1 MAGKYTFYAQLAE
14 ETAGRITASREAWKG
29 FLTTSARLYKYPY
42 EDQLMIYAQRPDA
55 TACAE
60 YDLWNERMHRYVK
73 RGSKGIALLDHRGDF
88 PRLRY
93 VFDVSDTGT
102 RWNSRDVQL
111 WTIQDGYRNR
121 VAQELADAFETG
133 YGSLESVIE
142 EISEKKAR
150 EYWEAYG
157 WELGDIVEGSFLEEY
172 DDLNI
177 EVSFRQA
184 AAASVKYALLTRCT
198 DNPEDFFDEEEFQNV
213 FDFNTRQTVNA
224 LGKAVSSISTEVFE
238 EIARTIRTIEREQL
252 EERSRNDGRNDV
264 PAGRGLSDSGDR
276 DQSAGRA
283 PGQMGQDAQDISSG
297 EQADAVQRPGAERE
311 TVSASSGDPAER
323 GEPDDT
329 DDAGTPEGTAG
340 TGQEVR
346 SDGLGAAYEQPES
359 TGGGDRNSGAYHQL
373 SLADFFPTEQQQIE
387 SIDRMESQAESQKQ
401 PSALFISDEEI
412 DRVLLGGSGFANGKM
427 RIQALYDTQPNAK
440 ERADYLKNE
449 YGLGGRS
456 WTFSDGTRGFVDYS
470 SKGILIRRYGYDQE
484 VRLHWNLVEK
494 KIDALIRNGSYL
506 DEEEKARYAELSE
519 RYEAAGG
526 LPLPSPAH
534 AFPELGAEPVQQ
546 ASEDIDAEEDD
557 FSDIDP
563 AAIREELARRGI
575 VNGELVDPDA
585 LDRDPFI
592 RQVMADVERL
602 SADEEAQEPVSGE
615 KPVQMQG
622 ELTEEGAGAIEVLE
636 EAEAPEIPAQNFRIT
651 DDHLGEGGPKE
662 KYQRNVAAIRLLRT
676 LEEENR
682 NATPEEQSVL
692 SQYVG
697 WGGLADA
704 FDDRKDNWSREYDE
718 LKELLTSEEYEMA
731 RASTLNAHY
740 TSPTVIR
747 AIYEAVGQ
755 MGFAKGNILEPAM
768 GVGNFFGMLPEE
780 MQESRLYGVEL
791 DSISGRIARKLYP
804 NADITVGGFENT
816 DHRDFYDLA
825 IGNVPF
831 GNYRV
836 ADKPYDKLGFT
847 IHNYFFAKA
856 LDQVRPGGVVAFVT
870 SRYTM
875 DQQSPDVRKYLA

>member
-412 DRVLLGGSGFANGKM
+412 DRVLLGGSGFVNGKM

-449 YGLGGRS
+449 Y
-456 WTFSDGTRGFVDYS
+456 
-470 SKGILIRRYGYDQE
+470 
-484 VRLHWNLVEK
+484 
-494 KIDALIRNGSYL
+494 
-506 DEEEKARYAELSE
+506 
-519 RYEAAGG
+519 
-526 LPLPSPAH
+526 P
-534 AFPELGAEPVQQ
+534 
-546 ASEDIDAEEDD
+546 
-557 FSDIDP
+557 
-563 AAIREELARRGI
+563 
-575 VNGELVDPDA
+575 
-585 LDRDPFI
+585 
-592 RQVMADVERL
+592 
-602 SADEEAQEPVSGE
+602 
-615 KPVQMQG
+615 
-622 ELTEEGAGAIEVLE
+622 
-636 EAEAPEIPAQNFRIT
+636 
-651 DDHLGEGGPKE
+651 
-662 KYQRNVAAIRLLRT
+662 
-676 LEEENR
+676 
-682 NATPEEQSVL
+682 
-692 SQYVG
+692 
-697 WGGLADA
+697 
-704 FDDRKDNWSREYDE
+704 
-718 LKELLTSEEYEMA
+718 
-731 RASTLNAHY
+731 
-740 TSPTVIR
+740 
-747 AIYEAVGQ
+747 
-755 MGFAKGNILEPAM
+755 
-768 GVGNFFGMLPEE
+768 
-780 MQESRLYGVEL
+780 
-791 DSISGRIARKLYP
+791 
-804 NADITVGGFENT
+804 
-816 DHRDFYDLA
+816 
-825 IGNVPF
+825 
-831 GNYRV
+831 
-836 ADKPYDKLGFT
+836 
-847 IHNYFFAKA
+847 
-856 LDQVRPGGVVAFVT
+856 
-870 SRYTM
+870 
-875 DQQSPDVRKYLA
+875 

>member
-1 MAGKYTFYAQLAE
+1 
-14 ETAGRITASREAWKG
+14 
-29 FLTTSARLYKYPY
+29 
-42 EDQLMIYAQRPDA
+42 
-55 TACAE
+55 
-60 YDLWNERMHRYVK
+60 
-73 RGSKGIALLDHRGDF
+73 
-88 PRLRY
+88 
-93 VFDVSDTGT
+93 
-102 RWNSRDVQL
+102 
-111 WTIQDGYRNR
+111 
-121 VAQELADAFETG
+121 
-133 YGSLESVIE
+133 
-142 EISEKKAR
+142 
-150 EYWEAYG
+150 
-157 WELGDIVEGSFLEEY
+157 
-172 DDLNI
+172 
-177 EVSFRQA
+177 
-184 AAASVKYALLTRCT
+184 
-198 DNPEDFFDEEEFQNV
+198 
-213 FDFNTRQTVNA
+213 
-224 LGKAVSSISTEVFE
+224 
-238 EIARTIRTIEREQL
+238 
-252 EERSRNDGRNDV
+252 
-264 PAGRGLSDSGDR
+264 
-276 DQSAGRA
+276 
-283 PGQMGQDAQDISSG
+283 
-297 EQADAVQRPGAERE
+297 
-311 TVSASSGDPAER
+311 
-323 GEPDDT
+323 
-329 DDAGTPEGTAG
+329 
-340 TGQEVR
+340 
-346 SDGLGAAYEQPES
+346 
-359 TGGGDRNSGAYHQL
+359 
-373 SLADFFPTEQQQIE
+373 
-387 SIDRMESQAESQKQ
+387 MESQAESQKQ

-747 AIYEAVGQ
+747 AIY
-755 MGFAKGNILEPAM
+755 
-768 GVGNFFGMLPEE
+768 
-780 MQESRLYGVEL
+780 
-791 DSISGRIARKLYP
+791 
-804 NADITVGGFENT
+804 
-816 DHRDFYDLA
+816 
-825 IGNVPF
+825 
-831 GNYRV
+831 
-836 ADKPYDKLGFT
+836 
-847 IHNYFFAKA
+847 
-856 LDQVRPGGVVAFVT
+856 
-870 SRYTM
+870 
-875 DQQSPDVRKYLA
+875 